1 MVFTFFTN
9 RKFDKK
15 PMYIISCVL
24 SYLLIS
30 LIEFV
35 KTKNNLGENE
45 ILNNTLC
52 VSFIAMLIG
61 SVLSFL
67 VAIVLHTKIFSKI
80 MIRCFHRTIK
90 DNIWEDVVNFE
101 QGANIK
107 VFLKDDDYYFYGGFG
122 YIEENKDNPY
132 IAISETRTVDFES
145 GEIIDKLNYGDY
157 TVIRLSDVKY
167 IEVNNQKIKIS
178 SKNDATS

>member
-1 MVFTFFTN
+1 MLIFKFFTN
-9 RKFDKK
+9 KKFNQKY
-15 PMYIISCVL
+15 MYVISCVL

-61 SVLSFL
+61 SVFSFL
-67 VAIVLHTKIFSKI
+67 VAVISDAKLFSDV
-80 MIRCFHRTIK
+80 MVRCFHRTPK
-90 DNIWEDVVNFE
+90 DNIWEDVIDFNN
-101 QGANIK
+101 GSKINI
-107 VFLKDDDYYFYGGFG
+107 FLKDEDFYLYGVFR
-122 YIEENKDNPY
+122 YIEENKEDPY
-132 IAISETRTVDFES
+132 IAISGARTVDLES
-145 GEIIDKLNYGDY
+145 DEIINRLNDDDF
-157 TVIRLSDVKY
+157 TVVRLSDARY

-178 SKNDATS
+178 GKK